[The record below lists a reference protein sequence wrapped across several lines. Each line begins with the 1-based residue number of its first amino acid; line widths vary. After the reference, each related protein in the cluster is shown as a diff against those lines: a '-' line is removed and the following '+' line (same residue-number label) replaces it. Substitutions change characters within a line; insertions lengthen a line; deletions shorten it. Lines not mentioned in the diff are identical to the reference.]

1 MDSLRRWGVVENGR
15 VNCCVWCDLVARL
28 SERVACL
35 AAEGMSF
42 EAMVREAVI
51 VVARWREVEIAGHLS
66 E

>member
-1 MDSLRRWGVVENGR
+1 MASLRRWGVVESGR
-15 VNCCVWCDLVARL
+15 VNCCVWGDLVARL

-42 EAMVREAVI
+42 EAMVGEAVL
-51 VVARWREVEIAGHLS
+51 VVARGREVEVAGQRS